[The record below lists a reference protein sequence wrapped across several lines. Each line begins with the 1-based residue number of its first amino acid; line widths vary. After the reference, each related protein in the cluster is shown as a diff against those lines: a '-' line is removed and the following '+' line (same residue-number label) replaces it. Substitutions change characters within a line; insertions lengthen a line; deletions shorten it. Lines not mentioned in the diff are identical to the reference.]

1 MDNKNTNNGTL
12 FKMLIVFMI
21 LMFIRSHNM
30 KNNRQIAQRM
40 EYSDDNRYA
49 HITPMKHDIYKSI
62 TVDIAPLLIFSLVTS
77 KTFFSTEEFENSVI
91 GKSLMSVV
99 GLMVYYQVV
108 QPYLVNSEIMPLG

>member
-1 MDNKNTNNGTL
+1 METKKASDGTL
-12 FKMLIVFMI
+12 FKMLIAFMV

-30 KNNRQIAQRM
+30 KKNKQIAQKM
-40 EYSDDNRYA
+40 EYSDGNNYA
-49 HITPMKHDIYKSI
+49 HITPMKHDIYKSM

-77 KTFFSTEEFENSVI
+77 KTFFSVEEFESSVI

-108 QPYLVNSEIMPLG
+108 QPYLVNSELMPL